1 MKQVS
6 KAHCQS
12 CTSPP
17 HFFPLICDS
26 LLPITLSHPL
36 LLRVSLPGHRV
47 VGIVPESSRWI
58 DQSIA
63 ETFDVVFTTL
73 DHTAADCNQGLL
85 FLPWWLLLLLLAVT
99 HKGTFLSSTLTV
111 RGDHLQHLQQQQ
123 HLYASALP
131 CKTAFVED
139 AEYLSL
145 LLLCLISFFS
155 FFPFCTVI
163 FRWNAVHDSHLLAY
177 VTKEG
182 GIGFRNS
189 GDFLYPSDPYVSSF
203 PCAFRSAADFVA
215 CNLKDAKVS

>member
-1 MKQVS
+1 MSFLYETFTLNQNITCLYSYFTLSVPASSGGKPASGRGDPGGWGNADGTGLKQVS

-26 LLPITLSHPL
+26 LLRITLPHSLFLH
-36 LLRVSLPGHRV
+36 VSLTGHRV
-47 VGIVPESSRWI
+47 MEIVPESSRWI

-85 FLPWWLLLLLLAVT
+85 FLPWWLLRLLLAVT
-99 HKGTFLSSTLTV
+99 HKGMFLSSTLTV

-139 AEYLSL
+139 AKYLSL

-155 FFPFCTVI
+155 F
-163 FRWNAVHDSHLLAY
+163 
-177 VTKEG
+177 
-182 GIGFRNS
+182 
-189 GDFLYPSDPYVSSF
+189 SSF
-203 PCAFRSAADFVA
+203 AQ
-215 CNLKDAKVS
+215 

>member
-111 RGDHLQHLQQQQ
+111 RGDHLQHPQQQQ
-123 HLYASALP
+123 HLYASALTTKP
-131 CKTAFVED
+131 
-139 AEYLSL
+139 LSL
-145 LLLCLISFFS
+145 KMLNISLFFYSAS
-155 FFPFCTVI
+155 FHF
-163 FRWNAVHDSHLLAY
+163 
-177 VTKEG
+177 
-182 GIGFRNS
+182 
-189 GDFLYPSDPYVSSF
+189 FLFSRF
-203 PCAFRSAADFVA
+203 AQ
-215 CNLKDAKVS
+215 